1 MKAARLYQ
9 VGSPLK
15 VEDVPEPT
23 LRSGG
28 AIVRVLSSHVPN
40 FMSGIISGALD
51 YYIVPLPF
59 TPGPGAIGV
68 VEAIA
73 DDVFGLEVGH
83 YVFCDISMSSKT
95 IDAPPDNILIGITAL
110 TPYSGP
116 LQAIWRDGTF
126 AEKVLYPA
134 ECLTPLGDAAALEE
148 TALLASLNFLTI
160 AYGGLLRG
168 EVRPGQTLIVNGATG
183 CLGSCAVLVALAMGV
198 AKVVAVGR
206 DQATL
211 NSLVE
216 LDPKRVVSVAASGNF
231 AEDTEHIRSA
241 AGGGADIVLD
251 ALGAVKSGEP
261 TMSCINA
268 LRPRGTAVLVGGV
281 QANLPLP
288 YLSTMLSELTITGAF
303 MYPRHAPSDLLRM
316 IAAGTLDLNSIQIH
330 SFPLDSINEAVDK
343 AAKLRGLNL
352 CVVVP

>member
-1 MKAARLYQ
+1 
-9 VGSPLK
+9 
-15 VEDVPEPT
+15 
-23 LRSGG
+23 
-28 AIVRVLSSHVPN
+28 
-40 FMSGIISGALD
+40 MSGIISGALD
-51 YYIVPLPF
+51 YYVMPLPF

-68 VEAIA
+68 VEAVA
-73 DDVFGLEVGH
+73 NDVFGLEVGQK
-83 YVFCDISMSSKT
+83 VFCDIAMSSKT
-95 IDAPPDNILIGITAL
+95 ISAPPDNILIGITAL
-110 TPYSGP
+110 TPNSEP

-134 ECLTPLGDAAALEE
+134 ECLTPLGNAATLDP
-148 TALLASLNFLTI
+148 TVLASLNFLTI

-183 CLGSCAVLVALAMGV
+183 CLGACAVLLALAMGV

-206 DQATL
+206 DQDTL
-211 NSLVE
+211 DFLVQ
-216 LDPKRVVSVAASGNF
+216 LDPKRVVSVTASGNF
-231 AEDTEHIRSA
+231 AEDTEQIRTV
-241 AGGGADIVLD
+241 AGGSADIVLD

-288 YLSTMLSELTITGAF
+288 YLSTMLSELTIKGAF
-303 MYPRHAPSDLLRM
+303 MYPRHAPSELLQM
-316 IAAGTLDLNSIQIH
+316 IAAGTLDLKPIQIH
-330 SFPLDSINEAVDK
+330 SFPLDSISDAVDQ
-343 AAKLRGLNL
+343 AAKLKGLDF

>member
-1 MKAARLYQ
+1 MKAARLYE

-15 VEDVPEPT
+15 VEDVPEPK

-28 AIVRVLSSHVPN
+28 VIVKILSSHVPN
-40 FMSGIISGALD
+40 FMSGIISGALN
-51 YYIVPLPF
+51 YYVLPLPF
-59 TPGPGAIGV
+59 TPGAGAIGI
-68 VEAIA
+68 VEAVA
-73 DDVFGLEVGH
+73 DDVFGLEVGQK
-83 YVFCDISMSSKT
+83 VFCDINMSSKT
-95 IDAPPDNILIGITAL
+95 IGTPPDNILIGITAL
-110 TPYSGP
+110 TPDSKP

-134 ECLTPLGDAAALEE
+134 ECLTPLGDAPALEE

-183 CLGSCAVLVALAMGV
+183 CLGACAVLIALAMGV

-211 NSLVE
+211 NSVVQ
-216 LDPKRVVSVAASGNF
+216 LDTKRVVSVTASGNF
-231 AEDTEHIRSA
+231 TEDTEHIRNA

-281 QANLPLP
+281 EANLPLP
-288 YLSTMLSELTITGAF
+288 YLSTMLSELTIRGAF
-303 MYPRHAPSDLLRM
+303 MYPRHAPSDLLQM
-316 IAAGTLDLNSIQIH
+316 IAAGTLDLKFIQIR
-330 SFPLDSINEAVDK
+330 SFPLDSINDAVDQ
-343 AAKLRGLNL
+343 AAKLRGLEFS
-352 CVVVP
+352 VVIP

>member
-1 MKAARLYQ
+1 M
-9 VGSPLK
+9 GSTLK
-15 VEDVPEPT
+15 IDDVPEPA

-28 AIVRVLSSHVPN
+28 AIVRILSAHVPN

-51 YYIVPLPF
+51 YYVMPLPF
-59 TPGPGAIGV
+59 TPGPAAIGI
-68 VEAIA
+68 VEAVA
-73 DDVFGLEVGH
+73 DDVFGLEIGQK
-83 YVFCDISMSSKT
+83 VFCDIDMSSKT
-95 IDAPPDNILIGITAL
+95 IGAPPDNILIGITAL
-110 TPYSGP
+110 TPYSKP

-134 ECLTPLGDAAALEE
+134 ECLTPLGDAAVLDPAI
-148 TALLASLNFLTI
+148 LASLNFLTI

-183 CLGSCAVLVALAMGV
+183 CLGASAVLVALAMGV

-211 NSLVE
+211 NSLVQ
-216 LDPKRVVSVAASGNF
+216 LDSKRVVSIAASGNYT
-231 AEDTEHIRSA
+231 EDTERIRSVTS
-241 AGGGADIVLD
+241 GGADIVLD
-251 ALGAVKSGEP
+251 ALGAVNSPEP

-288 YLSTMLSELTITGAF
+288 YLSTMLSELTIKGAF
-303 MYPRHAPSDLLRM
+303 MYPRHAPGDLLRM
-316 IAAGTLDLNSIQIH
+316 MAAGTLNSQAIQIH
-330 SFPLDSINEAVDK
+330 TFPLVKINDAVER
-343 AAKLRGLNL
+343 AAKLRGLNF

>member
-1 MKAARLYQ
+1 MKAARLYE

-28 AIVRVLSSHVPN
+28 AIVQILSSHVPN

-51 YYIVPLPF
+51 YYVMPLPF
-59 TPGPGAIGV
+59 TPGPGAIGIV
-68 VEAIA
+68 AAVA
-73 DDVFGLEVGH
+73 DDVFGLEVGQK
-83 YVFCDISMSSKT
+83 VFCDLDMSSKT
-95 IDAPPDNILIGITAL
+95 IGAPPDKILIGITAL
-110 TPYSGP
+110 TPNSGP

-134 ECLTPLGDAAALEE
+134 ECLTPLGDAAALDP
-148 TALLASLNFLTI
+148 TLLASLNFLTI

-183 CLGSCAVLVALAMGV
+183 CMGSCAVLVALAMGV
-198 AKVVAVGR
+198 TKVVVVGR
-206 DQATL
+206 DQDTL
-211 NSLVE
+211 NSLVQ
-216 LDPKRVVSVAASGNF
+216 LDPKRVVSVATSGNL
-231 AEDTEHIRSA
+231 AEDTEQIRSA
-241 AGGGADIVLD
+241 AGGGADLVLD

-281 QANLPLP
+281 QADLPLP
-288 YLSTMLSELTITGAF
+288 YLSTMLSELTIRGAF
-303 MYPRHAPSDLLRM
+303 MYPRHAPGELLRM
-316 IAAGTLDLNSIQIH
+316 IAAGTLDLKSIQIH
-330 SFPLDSINEAVDK
+330 TFPLDSINDAANH
-343 AAKLRGLNL
+343 AAKLRGLNF

>member
-1 MKAARLYQ
+1 MKAARLYE

-28 AIVRVLSSHVPN
+28 AIVQILSSHVPN

-51 YYIVPLPF
+51 YYVMPLPF
-59 TPGPGAIGV
+59 TPGPGAIGIV
-68 VEAIA
+68 AAVA
-73 DDVFGLEVGH
+73 DDVFGLEVGQK
-83 YVFCDISMSSKT
+83 VFCDLDMSSKT
-95 IDAPPDNILIGITAL
+95 IGAPPEKILIGITAL
-110 TPYSGP
+110 TPNSGP

-134 ECLTPLGDAAALEE
+134 ECLTPLGDAAADP
-148 TALLASLNFLTI
+148 TLLASLNFLTI

-183 CLGSCAVLVALAMGV
+183 CMGSCAVLVALAMGV
-198 AKVVAVGR
+198 TKVVVVGR
-206 DQATL
+206 DQDTL
-211 NSLVE
+211 NSLVQ
-216 LDPKRVVSVAASGNF
+216 LDPKRVVSVSASGNL
-231 AEDTEHIRSA
+231 ADATEQIRSA
-241 AGGGADIVLD
+241 AGGGADLVLD

-281 QANLPLP
+281 QADLPLP
-288 YLSTMLSELTITGAF
+288 YLSTMLSELTIRGAF
-303 MYPRHAPSDLLRM
+303 MYPRHAPGELLRM
-316 IAAGTLDLNSIQIH
+316 IAAGTLDLKTIQIH
-330 SFPLDSINEAVDK
+330 IFPLDRINDAANH
-343 AAKLRGLNL
+343 AAKLRGLNF